1 MKHAEEEITRRGGG
15 AAEEKLVSWHRL
27 AHIFRFIERQAELQV
42 VVVVVAVVIIVFL
55 VSFLWL
61 LLLLVNGAEAFPKY
75 LGPQRLSICI
85 PIRRWR

>member
-15 AAEEKLVSWHRL
+15 GAEEKLVSWHRL

-42 VVVVVAVVIIVFL
+42 VVVVVIIVFL
-55 VSFLWL
+55 VSFLWLL